1 MLINSFKHPD
11 SNIRLQQRD
20 VCAVL
25 DKKDLGNGTLYV
37 SESTLCWQ
45 KDDESIGFTIGYH
58 KISLHAI
65 SRDTQLCDKECIYVV
80 LDGKMY
86 MPGDEPKEDPD
97 DEDASDADSSSE
109 VTELLLIPENMMLVQ
124 TIYETIKVC
133 QELNPD
139 PNDIDDEEDHIYQD
153 AEDEMEEAEY
163 VVHERGGGD
172 ADIDDLSHRI
182 QNSSVSV
189 NYNYSNGDNDEEE
202 FQDAD

>member
-1 MLINSFKHPD
+1 MFMNSFKHPE

-20 VCAVL
+20 VSAVL

-45 KDDESIGFTIGYH
+45 KDDTVGFTIGYH

-65 SRDTQLCDKECIYVV
+65 SRDTHLCEKECIYVV
-80 LDGKMY
+80 LDGRMY
-86 MPGDEPKEDPD
+86 MPGDEPQIAPD
-97 DEDASDADSSSE
+97 DDASDADSSSE
-109 VTELLLIPENMMLVQ
+109 VTELLLIPENMLLVQ
-124 TIYETIKVC
+124 SIYESIKAC

-139 PNDIDDEEDHIYQD
+139 PNDMDDEDNIYQD
-153 AEDEMEEAEY
+153 AEDDMDEGEY
-163 VVHERGGGD
+163 IIQERGGGD

-182 QNSSVSV
+182 QNSSVSI
-189 NYNYSNGDNDEEE
+189 NYCYGNGDNDEEE

>member
-1 MLINSFKHPD
+1 MFMNSFKHPE

-20 VCAVL
+20 VRAVL

-45 KDDESIGFTIGYH
+45 KGESVGFTIGYH

-65 SRDTQLCDKECIYVV
+65 SRDTQLCEKECIYVV
-80 LDGKMY
+80 LDGHMY
-86 MPGDEPKEDPD
+86 MPGDEPQIDAD
-97 DEDASDADSSSE
+97 DNASDADSSSE
-109 VTELLLIPENMMLVQ
+109 VTELLLIPENLLLVQ
-124 TIYETIKVC
+124 SIYEAIKAC

-139 PNDIDDEEDHIYQD
+139 SNDIDDEDNIYQD
-153 AEDEMEEAEY
+153 AEDEMDEGEY
-163 VVHERGGGD
+163 IIQERGGGD

-182 QNSSVSV
+182 QNSSV
-189 NYNYSNGDNDEEE
+189 NINYSYGNGDNDEEE

>member
-1 MLINSFKHPD
+1 MFMNTFKHPE

-20 VCAVL
+20 VRAIL
-25 DKKDLGNGTLYV
+25 DKKDLGNGTLFV

-45 KDDESIGFTIGYH
+45 KEESVGFTIGYH

-80 LDGKMY
+80 LDGRMY
-86 MPGDEPKEDPD
+86 MPGDEPQIDAD
-97 DEDASDADSSSE
+97 DDASDVDSSSE
-109 VTELLLIPENMMLVQ
+109 VTELLLIPENMLLVQ
-124 TIYETIKVC
+124 SIYEVIKAC

-139 PNDIDDEEDHIYQD
+139 PNDIDDEENIYQD
-153 AEDEMEEAEY
+153 AEDEMDEGEY
-163 VVHERGGGD
+163 IIQERGGGD

-182 QNSSVSV
+182 QNSSV
-189 NYNYSNGDNDEEE
+189 NINYSYGNGDNDEEE